1 MQNVSPVQAR
11 LPDCGFAG
19 NVAHMSCDIGRL
31 TIVIPVLDEAAII
44 AAALQALAPLRARG
58 AEVIVVDGGS
68 SDGTAA
74 LARRFADRVIAGP
87 HNRGAALNAGAALGR
102 GDVFIFLHADTTLP
116 DCADRLI
123 AAALSRR
130 TPDRCWGRFDL
141 RIAGRHPLLAL
152 VARMINWRS
161 RLTGIATGDQ
171 AIFVT
176 RNAFWSVGGFP
187 DLPLMEDIALSRKL
201 MRLCRPLCIAAPAVT
216 SGRRWDYHGLWHTIV
231 LMWRLRLA
239 YYLGAEPARLAL
251 AYGRIPPSPAQSSA
265 RP

>member
-1 MQNVSPVQAR
+1 LPPALDNLYILPT
-11 LPDCGFAG
+11 LPDGAFLG
-19 NVAHMSCDIGRL
+19 NVAIMGRL
-31 TIVIPVLDEAAII
+31 TIIVPVLDEAAII

-68 SDGTAA
+68 SDGTPA
-74 LARRFADRVIAGP
+74 LAGPLADRVIMGRRG
-87 HNRGAALNAGAALGR
+87 RGAAMNAGAAVGA
-102 GDVFIFLHADTTLP
+102 GDAFVFLHADTILP
-116 DCADRLI
+116 DDADRLI
-123 AAALSRR
+123 AAALARR
-130 TPDRCWGRFDL
+130 AWGRFNL

-176 RNAFWSVGGFP
+176 RKAFWAVGGFP
-187 DLPLMEDIALSRKL
+187 YLPLMEDIALSR
-201 MRLCRPLCIAAPAVT
+201 RLKRLSRPFCIATPAVT
-216 SGRRWDYHGLWHTIV
+216 SGRRWDYYGVLRTIV

-239 YYLGAEPARLAL
+239 YYFGVAPARLAL
-251 AYGRIPPSPAQSSA
+251 AYGRVPSSPAQSGT

>member
-1 MQNVSPVQAR
+1 MQNVPPVRAR

-19 NVAHMSCDIGRL
+19 NVAHMLCDMGRL

-74 LARRFADRVIAGP
+74 LARPCADRVIASP
-87 HNRGAALNAGAALGR
+87 HNRGAALNAGAALGT
-102 GDVFIFLHADTTLP
+102 GDAFIFLHADTTLP
-116 DCADRLI
+116 DCADQLI
-123 AAALSRR
+123 TAALACQSS
-130 TPDRCWGRFDL
+130 DRAYRCCWGRFDL

-176 RNAFWSVGGFP
+176 REAFWSVGGFP
-187 DLPLMEDIALSRKL
+187 DLPLMEDIAISR
-201 MRLCRPLCIAAPAVT
+201 RLKRRCRPFCIATPVVT
-216 SGRRWDYHGLWHTIV
+216 SGRRWEQNGVLRTIL
-231 LMWRLRLA
+231 LMWRLRLS
-239 YYLGAEPARLAL
+239 YYLGVKPALLAELYDAPR
-251 AYGRIPPSPAQSSA
+251 SA
-265 RP
+265 A